1 MTKFFWLTEQTK
13 KRNEIG
19 MYCCVCVSRSE
30 TDDSNDFQQ
39 TPQVDQDVAVPVSV
53 ADQPTFEEEEVAAQP
68 AYGSRITQRLPEG
81 THSGFINIVP

>member
-1 MTKFFWLTEQTK
+1 MTHFFDWLIKKQ

-30 TDDSNDFQQ
+30 TDDYRQ
-39 TPQVDQDVAVPVSV
+39 TPQVDQDVAAPVPSP
-53 ADQPTFEEEEVAAQP
+53 DQPIYEDVAVAAQP

-81 THSGFINIVP
+81 THSGFIKRIFP